1 MQALSSFFE
10 HNLAVIYFFYGLAFF
25 CMGLL
30 VWIESGRASSFR
42 LAQAMGPLAGF
53 GLLHGLHEWF
63 EMFQLLG
70 AADAAN
76 IPAWLLLDEVRVAH
90 LALSFA
96 LLVVFGIRLIF
107 LSRRE
112 ETRSEKLMAY
122 LVASALLALWGI
134 SLLLTKWIFQPS
146 PEEFIAAGDALSRY
160 ILGIPGAALA
170 AWAIVLEQRT
180 FRRLDMPDTGRDL
193 LRAALALFIYGVFGQ
208 IFPRAS
214 FLFPANIVNST
225 LFAELFGIPIQLFRA
240 LMAALIAIFIMRAL
254 RAFEVE
260 RQRNL
265 ALANEARLAAQE
277 EALAI
282 QAQSRRETEKL
293 NRELQTAVHDL
304 SLLFDLSR
312 TLSATLDRDELLNQA
327 VQQICDSLPYVQTS
341 LVILRT
347 QPEQPL
353 RCLTHAGYDKL
364 PQRGMPSCNEG
375 QVLTTT
381 ILNSGQPA
389 VFADG
394 LVESLPINLT
404 DPASVDLSLPMGDC
418 LIGFPLG
425 DVASV
430 SGGLVLSLQPET
442 TLLNQRDL
450 ALLETIASQLTIAIE
465 NATRYGESQ
474 ARETL
479 RGELLHKIVSAQ
491 ERERQR
497 IARELHDGT
506 GQTLTALGLGFAA
519 ASENVQHNPALAAS
533 QLAEL
538 KVMSTQ
544 ALRELRDLIGD
555 LRPSLLDDL
564 GLVPALQ
571 SQVQLF
577 SKRTG
582 VQGEFVLNGRRQRV
596 QPETETIVFRIAQE
610 ALTNV
615 AKHAQASQVTVEISF
630 TDNLLRLEVRDDG
643 QGFNP
648 HIVFE
653 AGDGNHQ
660 AWGLLGMQERV
671 ALVGGSCVV
680 HSEPGEGT
688 AVQVSIPITAG

>member
-1 MQALSSFFE
+1 MQVLTTFFE
-10 HNLAVIYFFYGLAFF
+10 NNLTLIYFFYGLAFF
-25 CMGLL
+25 SMGLL
-30 VWIESGRASSFR
+30 VWVESRQASTFR

-63 EMFQLLG
+63 EMFQRLG
-70 AADAAN
+70 AAGAAN

-90 LALSFA
+90 LALSFS
-96 LLVVFGIRLIF
+96 LLIVFGIRLIY
-107 LSRRE
+107 LSRGE
-112 ETRSEKLMAY
+112 QAQSEKLHAF
-122 LVASALLALWGI
+122 LIAGTLLGIWLI
-134 SLLLTKWIFQPS
+134 SLLLTYWVYQPP
-146 PEEFIAAGDALSRY
+146 PEEFIAAVDTLTRY

-180 FRRLDMPDTGRDL
+180 FQRLDMPGTGRDL

-214 FLFPANIVNST
+214 FLYPANIVNAT
-225 LFAELFGIPIQLFRA
+225 LFAQLFGIPIQLFRA
-240 LMAALIAIFIMRAL
+240 IMASLIAIYFVRAL
-254 RAFEVE
+254 RAFEIE

-265 ALANEARLAAQE
+265 ARANEAKLAAQE
-277 EALAI
+277 EALFI
-282 QAQSRRETEKL
+282 QAQSRRETESL

-312 TLSATLDRDELLNQA
+312 SLSATLDRDELLNQA
-327 VQQICDSLPYVQTS
+327 VQQICDSLPYVETS
-341 LVILRT
+341 LVVLRT
-347 QPEQPL
+347 HPEQPL
-353 RCLTHAGYDKL
+353 RCLTYAGYERQ
-364 PQRGMPSCNEG
+364 PQRGTPSCNEG
-375 QVLTTT
+375 HVLTTYV
-381 ILNSGQPA
+381 LNNGQPA
-389 VFADG
+389 FFHEGV
-394 LVESLPINLT
+394 VESLPRAVANPEGE
-404 DPASVDLSLPMGDC
+404 DRSLPIGDC
-418 LIGFPLG
+418 LLGFPLG
-425 DVASV
+425 DVTSV
-430 SGGLVLSLQPET
+430 SGGLVLGLSPEVSQ
-442 TLLNQRDL
+442 LSRRDL
-450 ALLETIASQLTIAIE
+450 ELLATIASQLTIAIE

-479 RGELLHKIVSAQ
+479 RGELLHQVVSAQ

-519 ASENVQHNPALAAS
+519 ASENVTHNPALASS

-544 ALRELRDLIGD
+544 ALQELRDLIRD

-571 SQVQLF
+571 SQVQSF
-577 SKRTG
+577 AERTG
-582 VQGEFVLNGRRQRV
+582 VQAEFVLNGRRQRV
-596 QPETETIVFRIAQE
+596 QPEIETIVFRIAQE

-615 AKHAQASQVTVEISF
+615 AKHAQAKQVTVAVSF
-630 TDNLLRLEVRDDG
+630 IDNSLCLEVRDDG
-643 QGFNP
+643 RGFVP
-648 HIVFE
+648 YLAFE
-653 AGDGNHQ
+653 SVGDGQQ

-680 HSEPGEGT
+680 HSEPGQGT
-688 AVQVSIPITAG
+688 AVKVSIPITAT

>member
-1 MQALSSFFE
+1 MQVLTTFFE
-10 HNLAVIYFFYGLAFF
+10 NNLTLIYFFYGLAFF

-30 VWIESGRASSFR
+30 VWVESRQASTFR

-53 GLLHGLHEWF
+53 ALLHGLHEWF
-63 EMFQLLG
+63 EMFQRLG
-70 AADAAN
+70 AAGAAN
-76 IPAWLLLDEVRVAH
+76 IPAWLLLDEVRIAH
-90 LALSFA
+90 LALSFS
-96 LLVVFGIRLIF
+96 LLIVFGIRLIY
-107 LSRRE
+107 LSRGE
-112 ETRSEKLMAY
+112 QAQTEKLHAF
-122 LVASALLALWGI
+122 LIAGTLLGI
-134 SLLLTKWIFQPS
+134 WFVSLLLTYWVYQPAQ
-146 PEEFIAAGDALSRY
+146 EEFISAVDALSRY

-180 FRRLDMPDTGRDL
+180 FQRLDMPGTGRDL
-193 LRAALALFIYGVFGQ
+193 LRAALALIIYGVFGQ
-208 IFPRAS
+208 LFPRTS
-214 FLFPANIVNST
+214 FLFPANVINAT
-225 LFAELFGIPIQLFRA
+225 LFAQFFGIPIQLFRA
-240 LMAALIAIFIMRAL
+240 VMAALIAIYIVRAL
-254 RAFEVE
+254 RAFEIE

-265 ALANEARLAAQE
+265 ARANQAKMAAQE
-277 EALAI
+277 EALFI
-282 QAQSRRETEKL
+282 QAESRRETEKL

-312 TLSATLDRDELLNQA
+312 NLSATLDRDELLNQA
-327 VQQICDSLPYVQTS
+327 VHQICDSLPYVQTS

-347 QPEQPL
+347 HPDQPL
-353 RCLTHAGYDKL
+353 RCLTHAGYDLL
-364 PQRGMPSCNEG
+364 PQRGTPPCNEG
-375 QVLTTT
+375 QVLTTYV
-381 ILNSGQPA
+381 LNTGQPA
-389 VFADG
+389 VLLDG
-394 LVESLPINLT
+394 LVESLPLALAAPEG
-404 DPASVDLSLPMGDC
+404 DESPLPIGDC
-418 LIGFPLG
+418 LLGLPLG
-425 DVASV
+425 EVASV
-430 SGGLVLSLQPET
+430 AGALVLGLLPEM
-442 TLLNQRDL
+442 TLLRRRDL
-450 ALLETIASQLTIAIE
+450 ELLETIASQLTIAIE

-479 RGELLHKIVSAQ
+479 RGELLHQIVSAQ

-519 ASENVQHNPALAAS
+519 ASENVQHNPTLASS

-544 ALRELRDLIGD
+544 ALQELRDLIRD

-577 SKRTG
+577 AERTG
-582 VQGEFVLNGRRQRV
+582 VQAEFVLNGRRQRV

-615 AKHAQASQVTVEISF
+615 AKHAQASQVTVEVSF
-630 TDNLLRLEVRDDG
+630 TDNLLCLEVRDDG
-643 QGFNP
+643 RGFEP
-648 HIVFE
+648 QMAFE
-653 AGDGNHQ
+653 SIGNKQQ

-680 HSEPGEGT
+680 HSAPGNGT
-688 AVQVSIPITAG
+688 AVQVSIPITAE